1 MNQIRVLI
9 ADDHVVLRRGLT
21 MLLNAEPDIEVI
33 GEVGDGREAI
43 AKTVEVAPD
52 VILLDITMPH
62 LGGIDAIHLIKEKRP
77 EVAILILTM
86 HDNEAYL
93 RQALKAGALGY
104 ITKKAAESEL
114 ISAIRAVHRGE
125 IFIYSS
131 LTRALVQE
139 VIYSDSSGQQSEAD
153 GKEKLSRRE
162 LEVLRLVAQG
172 YTNKQVADKFCLS
185 LKTVESYKARVMDK
199 LNLCSRV
206 ELVRYAFQ
214 HGLLDSDLE

>member
-1 MNQIRVLI
+1 
-9 ADDHVVLRRGLT
+9 
-21 MLLNAEPDIEVI
+21 
-33 GEVGDGREAI
+33 
-43 AKTVEVAPD
+43 
-52 VILLDITMPH
+52 
-62 LGGIDAIHLIKEKRP
+62 
-77 EVAILILTM
+77 M
-86 HDNEAYL
+86 HESEAYL